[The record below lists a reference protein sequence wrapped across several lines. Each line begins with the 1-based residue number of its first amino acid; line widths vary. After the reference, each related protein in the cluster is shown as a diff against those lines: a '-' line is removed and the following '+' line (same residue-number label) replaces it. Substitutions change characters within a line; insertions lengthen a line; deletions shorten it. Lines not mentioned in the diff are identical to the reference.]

1 MKVTGHIHI
10 KGRGDAVTIDALPEG
25 LVEGM
30 FVRRVAPGLRGGIIE
45 PAWRV
50 VGIGTLALPRS
61 HTNGKPA
68 DLLLRGKLPLP
79 AVGTEIE
86 VVPEAEWVA
95 RNFILDRPDG
105 LRLSVSLGDRDGGFG
120 VPTWCWF
127 VYDLTQRPPWPR
139 VLWGT
144 SETSETAKIAA
155 IDGAKRVGEKRWGT
169 MRGAGPE

>member
-50 VGIGTLALPRS
+50 VGIGTLAMPRS
-61 HTNGKPA
+61 SVNGKPA

-79 AVGTEIE
+79 AVGSEI
-86 VVPEAEWVA
+86 AIA
-95 RNFILDRPDG
+95 SD
-105 LRLSVSLGDRDGGFG
+105 
-120 VPTWCWF
+120 
-127 VYDLTQRPPWPR
+127 
-139 VLWGT
+139 
-144 SETSETAKIAA
+144 ET
-155 IDGAKRVGEKRWGT
+155 GA
-169 MRGAGPE
+169 